1 MEKAKKQNLFINFI
15 NFIQAFRISEED
27 ASNGRVTDEDLTPK
41 ERQFV
46 NDLRKMTGKSLKD
59 VDPEKA
65 DRLDKRLKEQAANNN
80 AANNKPSTSTDT
92 TPPKMFKP
100 TPTIRLEDVSDDD
113 KFFDDF
119 FED

>member
-65 DRLDKRLKEQAANNN
+65 DRLDKRLKEAAKGKTNNTNRN
-80 AANNKPSTSTDT
+80 AKGYQKVEQKVKEPDG
-92 TPPKMFKP
+92 
-100 TPTIRLEDVSDDD
+100 RG
-113 KFFDDF
+113 
-119 FED
+119 

>member
-65 DRLDKRLKEQAANNN
+65 DRLDKRLKEAAKGKTNNTNRN
-80 AANNKPSTSTDT
+80 AKGY
-92 TPPKMFKP
+92 KV
-100 TPTIRLEDVSDDD
+100 LEKDNEENIEKDCR
-113 KFFDDF
+113 
-119 FED
+119 